1 MTLKYWKGVEKGRK
15 RWVQGKRGKA
25 RGRGRDAEVSGR
37 VGGWTSGIGRD
48 AEISGR
54 VGGWTS
60 GMGKDGYLWGC

>member
-1 MTLKYWKGVEKGRK
+1 MGARKKGE
-15 RWVQGKRGKA
+15 WVGTPKL
-25 RGRGRDAEVSGR
+25 

-48 AEISGR
+48 AEVSGR